1 MKLTISNSKKIGLS
15 ALMLLAL
22 TPFVY
27 ADAPSLPK
35 STQVTKIVDA
45 EKVELIPEIKIEAGT
60 TPRNAKLK
68 EGKACSFDDLEEAKG
83 EEFSE
88 IPMAKTI
95 PCQGA
100 ECKDLQSA
108 KLEDD
113 NYKELKDAKTIAG
126 CDKK

>member
-1 MKLTISNSKKIGLS
+1 MKLIISKKFGLS
-15 ALMLLAL
+15 VLMCLTL

-27 ADAPSLPK
+27 AEAPNLPK
-35 STQVTKIVDA
+35 STQVAKSAKAD
-45 EKVELIPEIKIEAGT
+45 KVELVPEIKIEAGT
-60 TPRNAKLK
+60 STKNSKLK
-68 EGKACSFDDLEEAKG
+68 DGKACNFDDLEEAEG

-88 IPMAKTI
+88 IPMAKTL
-95 PCQGA
+95 PCAGA
-100 ECKDLQSA
+100 ECQELKSA